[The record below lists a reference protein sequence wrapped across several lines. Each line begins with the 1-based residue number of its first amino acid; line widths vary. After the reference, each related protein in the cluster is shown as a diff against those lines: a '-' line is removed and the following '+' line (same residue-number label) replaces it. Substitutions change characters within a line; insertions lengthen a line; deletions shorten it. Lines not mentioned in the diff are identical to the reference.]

1 MLACN
6 LCDNAVAVPTRALP
20 AGWQV
25 HQSAPTRFIAV
36 CERCSQRY
44 RLMLVRHDLSTMDVL
59 LQDASGN
66 AVVARVLDLW
76 TGYHIHVEC

>member
-6 LCDNAVAVPTRALP
+6 VCGNTAAVPTRVLP

-25 HQSAPTRFIAV
+25 HQTAPTRFIAV

-44 RLMLVRHDLSTMDVL
+44 RIMIVRHDVSTMDVVL
-59 LQDASGN
+59 EDEGGDA
-66 AVVARVLDLW
+66 AMIRALDLW
-76 TGYHIHVEC
+76 TGYHVHVEC